1 LESDVK
7 SPFAP
12 ETVVAIRTK
21 LATRATLQDQLLFS
35 LAIDSMLRAGD
46 IVQLTVSD
54 VCDRR
59 SRALENPVIRQSKTS
74 RPVILD
80 LSGATRQLIERHVQA
95 EGLKGDDLLFSAKD
109 RAAQARQAQSGMP
122 MPLSVRTVE
131 RKVKAWA
138 DLGGLVDVSDF
149 SAHSLRKTRAAHVYA
164 QTKDIATVSRLLGHM
179 NTQHTDRYLGISSQA
194 AVEVAKGYRI

>member
-1 LESDVK
+1 MK

-12 ETVVAIRTK
+12 ETVVTIRKK

-46 IVQLTVSD
+46 IVRLTASD

-59 SRALENPVIRQSKTS
+59 GRALENPVIRQSKTS

-80 LSGATRQLIERHVQA
+80 LSPTTRQLIERHVQA

-109 RAAQARQAQSGMP
+109 RAAQARQATSGVP
-122 MPLSVRTVE
+122 VPLSVRTVE

-138 DLGGLVDVSDF
+138 DLGGYTDVTTF
-149 SAHSLRKTRAAHVYA
+149 SAHSLRKTRAAHVYS
-164 QTKDIATVSRLLGHM
+164 QTKDIATVSRLLGHASV
-179 NTQHTDRYLGISSQA
+179 QHTDRYLGITSQA
-194 AVEVAKGYRI
+194 AVKVAKGFRI